1 MVSGEKSDDMQRLGV
16 FKEMSYISV
25 GDRFTSSSSRP
36 FNEAAYRGRQMQAGA
51 AKHKCALQSG
61 FFDATF
67 RRVFE
72 REEQSDPVRSER
84 QHRRQQ
90 SKRNLGKAF
99 LPCGGAKNPCGSGTY
114 HGTLTQP
121 IEAMS
126 PLLVGQKVHRSPGR
140 NFLTSPPKRGS
151 GYSFPNVTL
160 SRPELYAPDPY
171 DRAREVLK
179 KEAAIH
185 HSRVKNGPFTSSL
198 HPRDYFQSNPFRSSK
213 PLPPAHKPLPA
224 AQATPPVPFKPSS
237 LGKKSG
243 GMKAGTFGAYPLHSA
258 DPYVIGPAKRSQA
271 EPVFRPANGPKS
283 TPVKSIITINTH
295 RSVNSANYTSRIA
308 AVMVF

>member
-25 GDRFTSSSSRP
+25 GDRFTSSSSRECLVLSTVSPALPSSCSPCGVLSSRGP

-99 LPCGGAKNPCGSGTY
+99 LPCGGAKNP
-114 HGTLTQP
+114 
-121 IEAMS
+121 
-126 PLLVGQKVHRSPGR
+126 
-140 NFLTSPPKRGS
+140 
-151 GYSFPNVTL
+151 
-160 SRPELYAPDPY
+160 
-171 DRAREVLK
+171 
-179 KEAAIH
+179 
-185 HSRVKNGPFTSSL
+185 
-198 HPRDYFQSNPFRSSK
+198 
-213 PLPPAHKPLPA
+213 
-224 AQATPPVPFKPSS
+224 
-237 LGKKSG
+237 
-243 GMKAGTFGAYPLHSA
+243 
-258 DPYVIGPAKRSQA
+258 
-271 EPVFRPANGPKS
+271 
-283 TPVKSIITINTH
+283 
-295 RSVNSANYTSRIA
+295 
-308 AVMVF
+308 